1 MKNKLGI
8 YEKEKN
14 KKYTIDLRS
23 IKRGRVVFEGT
34 YSQAKKQRL
43 LLLNK
48 YNFNDVII
56 EQNDPV
62 YIAKAIELFHIR
74 QKERFTDGFVGK
86 GELGNKKLHLQRL
99 AQTEINGKP
108 THRFAL
114 RDMSFDLLDTVL
126 RRQIIANQG
135 NSKLASTTVHR
146 TFTTIKQFFKWCFN
160 QGWIEINPAIQL
172 ECKRGKPAVGRRI
185 KPNEMAVIISNV
197 PASYRRQVKT
207 AAYTGMRA
215 GELVAL
221 TWENINFK
229 EGYINITKAR
239 KTDGSIG
246 GPKTEKGIREIKMLD
261 ELKLELKRWK
271 IAQPFKQR
279 HKNLVFPT
287 RNGEMADHNNWRTRG
302 LKVGCE
308 GAGVEPIMWKDL
320 RNFFASVLIFSEKI
334 NDKMTAA
341 WMGHGSANFTY
352 EQYARY
358 YKDLKR
364 DEEIINDAFE
374 LNGNN
379 DINVGQG

>member
-126 RRQIIANQG
+126 RRQIIANCDG
-135 NSKLASTTVHR
+135 HNISHR
-146 TFTTIKQFFKWCFN
+146 FDDKHELCR
-160 QGWIEINPAIQL
+160 
-172 ECKRGKPAVGRRI
+172 CK
-185 KPNEMAVIISNV
+185 S
-197 PASYRRQVKT
+197 SY
-207 AAYTGMRA
+207 
-215 GELVAL
+215 
-221 TWENINFK
+221 
-229 EGYINITKAR
+229 
-239 KTDGSIG
+239 
-246 GPKTEKGIREIKMLD
+246 
-261 ELKLELKRWK
+261 
-271 IAQPFKQR
+271 
-279 HKNLVFPT
+279 
-287 RNGEMADHNNWRTRG
+287 
-302 LKVGCE
+302 
-308 GAGVEPIMWKDL
+308 
-320 RNFFASVLIFSEKI
+320 
-334 NDKMTAA
+334 
-341 WMGHGSANFTY
+341 
-352 EQYARY
+352 
-358 YKDLKR
+358 
-364 DEEIINDAFE
+364 
-374 LNGNN
+374 
-379 DINVGQG
+379 